1 MLFERFEDSGLSQFS
16 YAVGCPGAEAVAIVD
31 PRRDVDVYETFAADR
46 NVEITHVLETHVH
59 ADFASGAREL
69 AERTGASLCLSAY
82 DICSSTCNI
91 KFGRPGFSDELSFA
105 LCDDACR
112 DDLRSCI
119 ATGDDAIL
127 RQNSRGRDAIK
138 KLTDQVTVKRPG

>member
-1 MLFERFEDSGLSQFS
+1 VSSPAITAGGKADKMNTFNRVFAASILLL
-16 YAVGCPGAEAVAIVD
+16 GCLAGPSLAKDNDG
-31 PRRDVDVYETFAADR
+31 PDVD
-46 NVEITHVLETHVH
+46 
-59 ADFASGAREL
+59 G
-69 AERTGASLCLSAY
+69 LCLSAY